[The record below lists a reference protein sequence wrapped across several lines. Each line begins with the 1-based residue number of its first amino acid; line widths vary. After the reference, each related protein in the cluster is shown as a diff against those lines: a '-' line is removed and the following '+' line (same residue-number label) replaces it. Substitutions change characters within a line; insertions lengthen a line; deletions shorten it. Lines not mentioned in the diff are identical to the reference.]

1 MFKKELSLI
10 LAFCMIFTAVVFGNA
25 VRSSADA
32 AVVNIDFSAQGFEN
46 AQELTTLSVGGV
58 DVTFDKGEGSSAP
71 SYYDTGTGA
80 RLYGG
85 NSMTV
90 SSSVAITQIKFTFT
104 QENGTLSASVGT
116 LDGSTWT
123 GSADSVTITRATGKG
138 HFRIKAIEVTLV
150 SAPATGTG
158 TETTQP
164 SEDPSPTGELTVGQ
178 ILEAL
183 YALESG
189 KSLEGTYTL
198 TGTVTEVVTAY
209 NAEYKNVTV
218 NMVCDGYPQYP
229 VQCFRLKGEGADII
243 DTGDTITVTG
253 VLKRYNNT
261 YEFDKDCTLDSYT
274 HVQSTEPEPTTPTT
288 TQEILEALYALEKG
302 KTVPGGPYT
311 LTGKITKVVTAF
323 SSEYNNVTVNMVCE
337 GFDQYPVQCFRLKG
351 EGVDVIGEGDT
362 ITVTGTLKRYNDTYE
377 FDQGCNLDSYVKA
390 TTPGGDPE
398 PTGDPAPTYT
408 TPEEIINAAYAL
420 EPDTALEGTYTLTGE
435 ITTINTAYSD
445 RYKNI
450 TVTIVVEGFEDKPIQ
465 CFRLEGEGI
474 EGLMPKDKITVEGTL
489 KNYHGTVEFDAGCK
503 CLAIEKSQ
511 EEVKLPETT
520 DEIMDALYALE
531 AGESLPGTYTLKG
544 VITEVQTAYSAEFK
558 NVSVV
563 IKVAGHEDRPVL
575 CYRLEGEGA
584 DKIQAG
590 DTITV
595 KGTLKNYNGTREF
608 NAGCTILEVQYADRP
623 QPPTGDT
630 VSAAVFAC
638 VIVIAL
644 AAAFVARKKR
654 EF

>member
-1 MFKKELSLI
+1 MFKKYLSII
-10 LAFCMIFTAVVFGNA
+10 LAVCMLATMTVLTGALNA
-25 VRSSADA
+25 GA
-32 AVVNIDFSAQGFEN
+32 AETTVTFSFPDMGIGDKQNVTEP
-46 AQELTTLSVGGV
+46 LTKDGV
-58 DVTFDKGEGSSAP
+58 TITFDKAGGSTVP
-71 SYYDTGTGA
+71 VYY
-80 RLYGG
+80 
-85 NSMTV
+85 
-90 SSSVAITQIKFTFT
+90 
-104 QENGTLSASVGT
+104 ENGTGIRVYGNNTIKVSSDKNIIKVVFEFTLENGSLTADSGT
-116 LDGSTWT
+116 YESPTWT
-123 GSADSVTITRATGKG
+123 GGASSVTFTKTGEK
-138 HFRIKAIEVTLV
+138 HLRIKSMAVTIDGEA
-150 SAPATGTG
+150 SSDPG
-158 TETTQP
+158 TEP
-164 SEDPSPTGELTVGQ
+164 EPTGELTVEQ

-189 KSLEGTYTL
+189 KALEGTYTL

-209 NAEYKNVTV
+209 NAEHKNVTV
-218 NMVCDGYPQYP
+218 NMVCEGYPEYP
-229 VQCFRLKGEGADII
+229 VQCYRMKGEGADII
-243 DTGDTITVTG
+243 GAGDTITVSGT
-253 VLKRYNNT
+253 LKRYKST
-261 YEFDKDCTLDSYT
+261 YEFDQGCTLDSYT
-274 HVQSTEPEPTTPTT
+274 HVQSTEPEPATPTT

-323 SSEYNNVTVNMVCE
+323 SSEHNNVTVNMVCE
-337 GFDQYPVQCFRLKG
+337 GFDQYPVQCYRLKG

-420 EPDTALEGTYTLTGE
+420 ETDKALEGTYTLTGE
-435 ITTINTAYSD
+435 ITAINTAYSD

-630 VSAAVFAC
+630 VSAAIFAC